1 MTELCTIAYQG
12 EAHDYAA
19 ATLRDLCECQLTVD
33 VYVTDE
39 SDGTPITATPLAI
52 ETNSEGFYVIDL
64 GIWPDGSTEWTAD
77 MEVRTLDIYT
87 EIDRLEV
94 V

>member
-1 MTELCTIAYQG
+1 MSELCTIAYQG

-19 ATLRDLCECQLTVD
+19 ATLRDLCERQLTVD
-33 VYVTDE
+33 VYVNE
-39 SDGTPITATPLAI
+39 NDGAPITATPLAVK
-52 ETNSEGFYVIDL
+52 TNSEGFYVIDL
-64 GIWPDGSTEWTAD
+64 GVWPDGSTEWAAG